1 MLSVVVEG
9 IQVEPLVD
17 TGATIFVIIANLC
30 SRLRKVKTPYSGPCL
45 RGAND
50 NDIQPT
56 AYCTVRVSIE
66 GIRHSIQCA
75 VISQCAH
82 DLILGWDFLASSSS
96 VISCR
101 RPAIRIADT

>member
-1 MLSVVVEG
+1 M
-9 IQVEPLVD
+9 
-17 TGATIFVIIANLC
+17 IIANLC
-30 SRLRKVKTPYSGPCL
+30 SRLRKVNTPYSGPCL

-75 VISQCAH
+75 VISPCAH
-82 DLILGWDFLASSSS
+82 DLILGWDFLASSSA

-101 RPAIRIADT
+101 HPAIRIVDT